1 MKSKLG
7 HVTSL
12 IFCGLVLLSASRAP
26 ALTLIENG
34 KSGARIMVVTNA
46 PAEVKNA
53 ADELSR
59 VLELM
64 SGAKLSVEQLP
75 DTKSFR
81 RDVPGI
87 VLGSL
92 AEAAGV
98 KTEEVSRARDGFR
111 YKVAGHQLLIVGE
124 SPSGVYTGAIRWL
137 ESLGCGWYVPGDVGE
152 VIPRKTTVAV
162 DDATDAAGLSDSIHR
177 RFWYGGQS
185 QPSPESPTGVWLQR
199 NNGGGIMRGGWGH
212 AYGGL
217 IPKEVK
223 DQHPEY
229 GSLNRGQRTFKQL
242 CTSNPGVV
250 RTAAETLK
258 NAMKGS
264 SSLIFGA
271 GPNDGGN
278 LCECDECAKLGTPGY
293 FEPSS
298 GKPAC
303 SDRIFQFAS
312 DVAAITSKTFPDCD
326 LGVYVYS
333 EYSRIPL
340 KIKKLDDNVFPM
352 IAPIRRCR
360 IHGPGNPN
368 CEMALLLQEEIR
380 GWGKLTRKLGFYPY
394 NYNLADT
401 LLPFTKFDYYRRLVK
416 EVNEAKIEQL
426 AWDFETIDSW
436 SMMAPSLY
444 LSVRVS
450 WNVDIDVDAELDRFY
465 IGFYGAAA
473 DPMKRYWSRIDE
485 AYATIPSHSGS
496 SYGMHKYWTPELLK
510 ESRADIKQ
518 AVAKASNQREKEA
531 VAMAE
536 AGLRCA
542 ELYMGIWNAVSK
554 FDSAAAGKIQAQLG
568 DHVAFM
574 ASKGG
579 APRWAH
585 NIYAFDR
592 YYKRFVGLTVDGGSA
607 IMSAGGRIAAKLP
620 EEWSF
625 RTDEQGVGVA
635 EGWYG
640 SDLATNGWRSIG
652 TMQTCWADEGL
663 TWYKGDA
670 WYRTSFDVPAEFKG
684 TDLRLWFGGFD
695 YNVDVYLNGN
705 HLGEKTGFAMPRE
718 FEGVADKL
726 HFDKPNVL
734 AVRVSAGDLAE
745 IGTGGI
751 MMPVMIYTPGASPAS
766 DKQGSGDKTPAYE
779 M

>member
-1 MKSKLG
+1 MMKRHL
-7 HVTSL
+7 V
-12 IFCGLVLLSASRAP
+12 CAVGLLLFALRTQ

-34 KSGARIMVVTNA
+34 KSDARILILTNA
-46 PAEVKNA
+46 PAEVQSA
-53 ADELSR
+53 ASELSR
-59 VLELM
+59 VLERM
-64 SGAKLSVEQLP
+64 SGAKLAVEQLP
-75 DTKSFR
+75 DAKALR
-81 RDVPGI
+81 RDAPAI
-87 VLGSL
+87 VLGEL
-92 AEAAGV
+92 ATATGV
-98 KTEEVSRARDGFR
+98 RTEKASRARDGYR
-111 YKVAGHQLLIVGE
+111 YKVAGRQLCIAGE
-124 SPSGVYTGAIRWL
+124 SPSGVYTGAIRLL
-137 ESLGCGWYVPGDVGE
+137 ESLGCGWFVPGEVGE
-152 VIPRKTTVAV
+152 VIPSRRTVSV

-185 QPSPESPTGVWLQR
+185 QPAPDSPTGVWLQR

-212 AYGGL
+212 AYNGL
-217 IPKEVK
+217 VPQAVK

-229 GSLNRGQRTFKQL
+229 GSLNRGNRTFKQL
-242 CTSNPGVV
+242 CTSNPNVV

-278 LCECDECAKLGTPGY
+278 LCECADCAKLDTPGY
-293 FEPSS
+293 LELSS

-312 DVAAITSKTFPDCD
+312 DVAAITSKTFPDRD

-340 KIKKLDDNVFPM
+340 KIQRLDDNVFPM

-401 LLPFTKFDYYRRLVK
+401 LLPFTKFDYYRRLVQ
-416 EVNEAKIEQL
+416 EVKEAKVEQL

-436 SMMAPSLY
+436 AMMAPSLY

-465 IGFYGAAA
+465 TGFYGAAA
-473 DPMKRYWSRIDE
+473 EPMKRYWSRIDE
-485 AYATIPSHSGS
+485 AYATIPSHAGS
-496 SYGMHKYWTPELLK
+496 SYGMHKYWTPALLK
-510 ESRADIKQ
+510 ASCADIDLATKQASNPREKQ
-518 AVAKASNQREKEA
+518 AVA
-531 VAMAE
+531 MAA

-542 ELYMGIWNAVSK
+542 DLYMAIWNSVAA
-554 FDSAAAGKIQAQLG
+554 FDFAAAVRHQSALGAHVKSMAAQP
-568 DHVAFM
+568 
-574 ASKGG
+574 G

-585 NIYAFDR
+585 DLYAFDR

-607 IMSAGGRIAAKLP
+607 VLAAGGRIAAKLP
-620 EEWSF
+620 EVWDF
-625 RTDEQGVGVA
+625 ATDEKGVGVA
-635 EGWYG
+635 QGWHRA
-640 SDLATNGWRSIG
+640 DVATNGWRAIG
-652 TMQTCWADEGL
+652 TMQTCWADEGMP
-663 TWYKGDA
+663 WYQGDA
-670 WYRTSFDVPAEFKG
+670 WYRATFVVPAEFKG
-684 TDLRLWFGGFD
+684 QDLRLWFGGFD
-695 YNVDVYLNGN
+695 ENVDVYLNGQ
-705 HLGEKTGFAMPRE
+705 HLGEKKGFATPRE
-718 FEGVADKL
+718 FEGVAG
-726 HFDKPNVL
+726 HIQFDKHNTI
-734 AVRVSAGDLAE
+734 AVRVSAGGLAE

-751 MMPVMIYTPGASPAS
+751 MMPVMVYAAQAASAPEKGDAKDKPA
-766 DKQGSGDKTPAYE
+766 AYE